1 MHEQERAEMIER
13 RKHGL
18 EARHRTRAIGCRYVD
33 LKGMCGNEAMD
44 QTADILLCRR
54 HLALAAEMLLP
65 RLRGGSGWAGWSGRP
80 GDL

>member
-1 MHEQERAEMIER
+1 MHDQERAEMIER

-18 EARHRTRAIGCRYVD
+18 EARHRSRAIGCRYVD

-54 HLALAAEMLLP
+54 HLALVTEMLLP
-65 RLRGGSGWAGWSGRP
+65 RLRELYGWSGEGR
-80 GDL
+80 